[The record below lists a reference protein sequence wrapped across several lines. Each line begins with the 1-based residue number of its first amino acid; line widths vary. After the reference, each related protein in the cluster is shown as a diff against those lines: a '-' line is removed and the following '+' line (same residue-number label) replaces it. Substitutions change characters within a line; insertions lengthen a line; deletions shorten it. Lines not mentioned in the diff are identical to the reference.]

1 MFVSVPSQDMDFQR
15 RGLLC
20 VQWVEMKIV
29 RFVDTG
35 GIVYHHQSK
44 KYLMF
49 SVQKFLSH
57 NDYKYPYFSKV
68 KSKSQ

>member
-1 MFVSVPSQDMDFQR
+1 
-15 RGLLC
+15 
-20 VQWVEMKIV
+20 MKIV